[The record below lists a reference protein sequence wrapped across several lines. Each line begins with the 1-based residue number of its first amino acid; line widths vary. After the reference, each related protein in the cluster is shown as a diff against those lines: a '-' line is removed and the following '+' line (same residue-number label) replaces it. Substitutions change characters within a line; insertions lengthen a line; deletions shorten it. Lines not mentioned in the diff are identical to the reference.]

1 MVFLY
6 DKNVLK
12 PQIYTTVQF
21 FLKKRNENPTD
32 LFVELDAM
40 LLELMRIRIP
50 VAWTSLIEMIFFET
64 ATFTLAEIDVL
75 VGNSLS
81 GLAGGLGLRTGDLLG
96 GPVTGGEDCGGGLL
110 LEEDEG
116 GLEKNDKNCLGNDF
130 SRAKN
135 CRF

>member
-1 MVFLY
+1 
-6 DKNVLK
+6 
-12 PQIYTTVQF
+12 
-21 FLKKRNENPTD
+21 
-32 LFVELDAM
+32 M
-40 LLELMRIRIP
+40 LLELNEEKKSRRLD
-50 VAWTSLIEMIFFET
+50 VFNWNDFFET

-135 CRF
+135 CRFWTTVCCCSWAGLAVSSGAEETYGGK